1 MTIRSNLVDESG
13 FIVGGGG
20 LEPRLDGTLLQ
31 QLAWRVL
38 ALREALIEVTTC
50 ADITGAREIA
60 QNAIRRD
67 DGVPR

>member
-20 LEPRLDGTLLQ
+20 LEPRFDGTLLQ

-38 ALREALIEVTTC
+38 ALREALIEVGTC
-50 ADITGAREIA
+50 ADIDGAKDIA
-60 QNAIRRD
+60 RNAIHC
-67 DGVPR
+67 DGGA